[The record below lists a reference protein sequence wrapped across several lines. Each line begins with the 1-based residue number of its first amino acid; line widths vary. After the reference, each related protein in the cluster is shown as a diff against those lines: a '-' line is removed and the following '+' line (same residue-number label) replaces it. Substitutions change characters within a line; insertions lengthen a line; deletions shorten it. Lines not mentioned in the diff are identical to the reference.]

1 MSTMGSSSMMEQ
13 DGPMGQGPG
22 GHGGPGMMSS
32 SEGPDEMMGGP
43 MNNGPMGPGG
53 PPGGP
58 EDPGSG
64 GPNEQLK

>member
-13 DGPMGQGPG
+13 DGPMGLGPG
-22 GHGGPGMMSS
+22 GPGGPGMMSS

-53 PPGGP
+53 PPGGL

-64 GPNEQLK
+64 GPNEQFK